1 MAWSSSKVKAVV
13 LDFLE
18 RAGWSAGQV
27 FFATLLAGGSSMSN
41 LPWKYSSTL
50 AISAGVSSI
59 ILTAIQYLT
68 RTTDLSFWPDLV
80 VRLGKTFLSSL
91 AGSIVATGVFDI
103 TRFNWTTALNVAIL
117 ATLTALGKG
126 LLARGQAVIAPQPA
140 GAPGAGGAGGAAG
153 GSVERQK
160 ATPSTLPT
168 TTYEDAIRR

>member
-1 MAWSSSKVKAVV
+1 MAWSASKIKAVL
-13 LDFLE
+13 LDFVE

-27 FFATLLAGGSSMSN
+27 FFATLLAGGTTVSN

-59 ILTAIQYLT
+59 VLTAIQYLT
-68 RTTDLSFWPDLV
+68 RTTDLSFWPDLI

-91 AGSIVATGVFDI
+91 AGSIVAAGVFDI
-103 TRFNWTTALNVAIL
+103 TKFNWTTALNVAIL

-126 LLARGQAVIAPQPA
+126 LLARGQAAFTPKAAPA
-140 GAPGAGGAGGAAG
+140 GEAGAA
-153 GSVERQK
+153 EK

-168 TTYEDAIRR
+168 GTYEHAVRR

>member
-1 MAWSSSKVKAVV
+1 MAWSASKIKAVL

-27 FFATLLAGGSSMSN
+27 FFATLLAGGTTVAN

-50 AISAGVSSI
+50 AISAGVSSM

-68 RTTDLSFWPDLV
+68 RTTDLSFWPDLL

-103 TRFNWTTALNVAIL
+103 TKFNWTTALNIAIL
-117 ATLTALGKG
+117 ATLSALGKG
-126 LLARGQAVIAPQPA
+126 LLARGQAAFVPKQQP
-140 GAPGAGGAGGAAG
+140 PAGGAAG
-153 GSVERQK
+153 AAPVEK

-168 TTYEDAIRR
+168 GTYEHAVRR

>member
-1 MAWSSSKVKAVV
+1 MAWSASKIKAVL

-27 FFATLLAGGSSMSN
+27 FFATLLAGGTSVAN

-50 AISAGVSSI
+50 AISAGVSSM

-68 RTTDLSFWPDLV
+68 RTTDLPFWPDLI

-91 AGSIVATGVFDI
+91 AASIVAAGVFDV
-103 TRFNWTTALNVAIL
+103 TRFNWTTAFNVAIL

-126 LLARGQAVIAPQPA
+126 LLARGQATLAPRTDAAPA
-140 GAPGAGGAGGAAG
+140 G
-153 GSVERQK
+153 K

>member
-1 MAWSSSKVKAVV
+1 MAWSASKLKAVL

-27 FFATLLAGGSSMSN
+27 FFATLLAGGTSVAN

-50 AISAGVSSI
+50 AISAGVSSM

-68 RTTDLSFWPDLV
+68 RTTDLSFWPDLI
-80 VRLGKTFLSSL
+80 VRLAKTFLASL
-91 AGSIVATGVFDI
+91 AGSIVAAGVFDI
-103 TRFNWTTALNVAIL
+103 TKFNWTTALNIAIL

-126 LLARGQAVIAPQPA
+126 LLARGQAAFAPK
-140 GAPGAGGAGGAAG
+140 APPAG
-153 GSVERQK
+153 GSAEAAVAEK

-168 TTYEDAIRR
+168 GTYEHAVRR

>member
-1 MAWSSSKVKAVV
+1 MAWSASKIKAVL

-27 FFATLLAGGSSMSN
+27 FFATLLAGGTTVSN

-68 RTTDLSFWPDLV
+68 RTTDLSFWPDLI
-80 VRLGKTFLSSL
+80 VRLAKTFLSSL

-103 TRFNWTTALNVAIL
+103 TKFSWTTALNVAIL

-126 LLARGQAVIAPQPA
+126 LLARGQAAFTPPKAP
-140 GAPGAGGAGGAAG
+140 APEAAAA
-153 GSVERQK
+153 EK
-160 ATPSTLPT
+160 PTPSTLPT
-168 TTYEDAIRR
+168 GTYEHAVRR